1 MRPIVSIFSLKE
13 ENGEELPE
21 LQAWERWQRAQSL
34 SARTIKD
41 RRDVLTHLHRHAQ
54 ARLLEITPDH
64 IIDYLDRPNLSAASR
79 ASYHASIRA
88 FYKWAVRTGQLD
100 VSPTD
105 ATPVPKRPK
114 GAPRPVETKH
124 ITALLAVANRRRTRA
139 MIILAAYAGMRVHEI
154 AKFQGS
160 DIDRLGES
168 ITIIGK
174 GGKTA
179 LIPAHPAIMQ
189 LANEMPR
196 GYWFPAYGTQTDAPH
211 IHSTQVSRAI
221 SNAMRRA
228 GFEGKA
234 HQLRHYYASELLDNG
249 VDIRVV
255 KELMRHESIATTE
268 IYTRVNMKRMREG
281 LATLKLA
288 A

>member
-1 MRPIVSIFSLKE
+1 M
-13 ENGEELPE
+13 PE
-21 LQAWERWQRAQSL
+21 IQSWARWQRAQSL
-34 SARTIKD
+34 STRTIRD
-41 RRDVLTHLHRHAQ
+41 RKDVLTHLSRHASTP
-54 ARLLEITPDH
+54 LLEIQADH
-64 IIDYLDRPNLSAASR
+64 IIDYLDRPNLSPSSR

-88 FYKWAVRTGQLD
+88 FYKWTVKTGQLEAN
-100 VSPTD
+100 PCD
-105 ATPVPKRPK
+105 ATPTPKRPK
-114 GAPRPVETKH
+114 GTPRPVENAH
-124 ITALLAVANRRRTRA
+124 ISALLKSANRKRTLA
-139 MIILAAYAGMRVHEI
+139 MIILATYAGMRVHEV

-160 DIDRLGES
+160 DIDRIGES
-168 ITIIGK
+168 ITINGK

-179 LIPAHPAIMQ
+179 LIPAHPVIME
-189 LANEMPR
+189 LAQTMPD

-228 GFEGKA
+228 GFQGKA

-281 LATLKLA
+281 LATLSLVA
-288 A
+288 